1 MLKSRAQTYFD
12 AITTMKSKLLAAL
25 LISAMSCAAYA
36 YDEWTVATKITQIL
50 SYTQFG
56 SGDVAFTVANPT
68 TNCPT
73 GYWLT
78 KSDPGF
84 SANYAIIL
92 GAYWSQ
98 NSVKVV
104 GLPDQKW
111 SGSSATFCKVYVIS
125 PA

>member
-1 MLKSRAQTYFD
+1 M
-12 AITTMKSKLLAAL
+12 MKSKLFATF
-25 LISAMSCAAYA
+25 LISAVCGAAYA
-36 YDEWTVATKITQIL
+36 YDVWTVPTKITEVL
-50 SYTQFG
+50 SYNQVG
-56 SGDVAFTVANPT
+56 GGDVAFSVANPT
-68 TNCPT
+68 TNCPA

-111 SGSSATFCKVYVIS
+111 TGSSATFCKVYVIS

>member
-1 MLKSRAQTYFD
+1 M
-12 AITTMKSKLLAAL
+12 MKSKLFAAL
-25 LISAMSCAAYA
+25 PISVICCAAYA
-36 YDEWTVATKITQIL
+36 YDVWTVPTKITEVL
-50 SYTQFG
+50 AYNQFG
-56 SGDVAFTVANPT
+56 GDVAFSVANPT
-68 TNCPT
+68 VNCPT

-104 GLPDQKW
+104 GSPDQKW
-111 SGSSATFCKVYVIS
+111 TGSSATYCKVYVIS